1 MTTERPAF
9 SLSPRVIV
17 GLLIVAF
24 GVALFLDELDIIEA
38 GELIRYWPLA
48 LAAVGA
54 AKLLQDSDRSGRT
67 VGAFM
72 LAFGG
77 LSSLKLFFPI
87 DIDASMLWPLAVVG
101 FGILL
106 ITRAIRGAQPGREG
120 LGYPTYP
127 SGSAPAPTA
136 PGPGINPSFRP
147 GVMEQTLSEFAMW
160 SGIQRRVSSPAFRR
174 GELTAIMGGI
184 ELDLR
189 QAATENGEAVI
200 DVFVLWGG
208 IEIQVPP
215 DWAVSN
221 QVTPIMGGAEDGST
235 GTQASKHRLVVKG
248 VVIMGGVDIKV

>member
-1 MTTERPAF
+1 MTPTDRAGFP
-9 SLSPRVIV
+9 LMPRVIV

-24 GVALFLDELDIIEA
+24 GIALLLDELNVIEA
-38 GELIRYWPLA
+38 GELIRYWPVA

-72 LAFGG
+72 LFFGG
-77 LSSLKLFFPI
+77 LSSLDLFLAI
-87 DIDASMLWPLAVVG
+87 DLDARRLWPLAVVG
-101 FGILL
+101 FGVLL
-106 ITRAIRGAQPGREG
+106 IVRAFRGARPGRQG
-120 LGYPTYP
+120 PGYPAYP
-127 SGSAPAPTA
+127 PGGAAPTV
-136 PGPGINPSFRP
+136 PGMTYSGP

-189 QAATENGEAVI
+189 QAGTENGEAVI

-208 IEIQVPP
+208 IEIRVPP

-235 GTQASKHRLVVKG
+235 GTQTSRHRRVVKG

>member
-1 MTTERPAF
+1 MSTSPGGLPLT
-9 SLSPRVIV
+9 PRVIV

-24 GVALFLDELDIIEA
+24 GVALLLDELEIVEA
-38 GELIRYWPLA
+38 GRLIRFWPVA

-54 AKLLQDSDRSGRT
+54 AKLLQDEDRSGRT
-67 VGAFM
+67 VGALM
-72 LAFGG
+72 LGFGV
-77 LSSLKLFFPI
+77 LSSLDLFFPI
-87 DIDASMLWPLAVVG
+87 DIDAGRLWPLAIVG

-106 ITRAIRGAQPGREG
+106 VSRAFRGAQPGRQG

-127 SGSAPAPTA
+127 PGGAPPTV
-136 PGPGINPSFRP
+136 PGVTPAARP
-147 GVMEQTLSEFAMW
+147 GVIEQTLSEFAMW

-174 GELTAIMGGI
+174 AELTAIMGGI

-189 QAATENGEAVI
+189 QAGTENGEAVI

-208 IEIQVPP
+208 IEITVPP

-235 GTQASKHRLVVKG
+235 GTQTSRHRLVVKG

>member
-1 MTTERPAF
+1 MSSDRGGFPIT
-9 SLSPRVIV
+9 PRVIV

-24 GVALFLDELDIIEA
+24 GFALLLDELDIIEA
-38 GELIRYWPLA
+38 GRLIRYWPVA

-54 AKLLQDSDRSGRT
+54 AKLLQDRDRSGRT
-67 VGAFM
+67 MGALM
-72 LAFGG
+72 LGFGVL
-77 LSSLKLFFPI
+77 LSLDLVLPI
-87 DIDASMLWPLAVVG
+87 DIDAGRLWPLAIVG

-106 ITRAIRGAQPGREG
+106 ISRALRGPQPGREG

-127 SGSAPAPTA
+127 
-136 PGPGINPSFRP
+136 PGPTIPPAAGLNPAARP

-174 GELTAIMGGI
+174 AELTAIMGGI

-189 QAATENGEAVI
+189 QAGTENGEAVI

-208 IEIQVPP
+208 IEIMVPP

-235 GTQASKHRLVVKG
+235 GTQASRNRLIVKG

>member
-1 MTTERPAF
+1 MTTER
-9 SLSPRVIV
+9 SGSPVNARVIV
-17 GLLIVAF
+17 GLLIVGF
-24 GVALFLDELDIIEA
+24 GTALLLDELNIIES
-38 GELIRYWPLA
+38 GRLIRYWPLA
-48 LAAVGA
+48 LCAVGA

-67 VGAFM
+67 LGAFM
-72 LAFGG
+72 LAFGAM
-77 LSSLKLFFPI
+77 SSLDLFFPFEF
-87 DIDASMLWPLAVVG
+87 DAAKLWPLAIVA
-101 FGILL
+101 FGVLL
-106 ITRAIRGAQPGREG
+106 VTRAFRGAQPGRQG

-127 SGSAPAPTA
+127 PGRGPAPAP
-136 PGPGINPSFRP
+136 GVHPSARP

-174 GELTAIMGGI
+174 ADLTAIMGGI
-184 ELDLR
+184 EFDLR

-208 IEIQVPP
+208 IEIIVPP

-235 GTQASKHRLVVKG
+235 GTQASTHRLVVKG

>member
-1 MTTERPAF
+1 MNATDRPGF
-9 SLSPRVIV
+9 PITPRVIV
-17 GLLIVAF
+17 GLLIVGF
-24 GVALFLDELDIIEA
+24 GIALLLDELNVIEA
-38 GELIRYWPLA
+38 GQLIRYWPVA

-54 AKLLQDSDRSGRT
+54 AKLLQDPDRSGRT
-67 VGAFM
+67 VGALM
-72 LAFGG
+72 LGFGV
-77 LSSLKLFFPI
+77 LSSLDLFLPI
-87 DIDASMLWPLAVVG
+87 AIDAGRLWPLAIVA

-106 ITRAIRGAQPGREG
+106 VTRAFRGAQPDRQG
-120 LGYPTYP
+120 LGYPAYP
-127 SGSAPAPTA
+127 PQVPGGPPSALSNTA
-136 PGPGINPSFRP
+136 RP
-147 GVMEQTLSEFAMW
+147 GLMEQTLSEFAMW

-189 QAATENGEAVI
+189 QAGTENGEAVL

-208 IEIQVPP
+208 IEIIVPP

-235 GTQASKHRLVVKG
+235 GTQASRHRLVVKG

>member
-1 MTTERPAF
+1 MTPGDRAGFPLT
-9 SLSPRVIV
+9 PRVIV

-24 GVALFLDELDIIEA
+24 GFALLLDELNIIEA
-38 GELIRYWPLA
+38 GELIRYWPVA

-72 LAFGG
+72 LFFGG
-77 LSSLKLFFPI
+77 LSSLKLFLPI
-87 DIDASMLWPLAVVG
+87 EFDAGRLWPLAVVG

-106 ITRAIRGAQPGREG
+106 IVRAFRGAEPGRQG
-120 LGYPTYP
+120 PGYPTYP
-127 SGSAPAPTA
+127 QATSAPQTSGMP
-136 PGPGINPSFRP
+136 PGPRP
-147 GVMEQTLSEFAMW
+147 GLMEQTLSEFAMW

-189 QAATENGEAVI
+189 QAGTENGEAVI

-208 IEIQVPP
+208 VEIMVPP

-235 GTQASKHRLVVKG
+235 GTQASRHRLVVKG

>member
-1 MTTERPAF
+1 MTTEPAF
-9 SLSPRVIV
+9 RISARVIV

-24 GVALFLDELDIIEA
+24 GIALLLDELDVMES
-38 GELIRYWPLA
+38 GDLIRYWPVA

-54 AKLLQDSDRSGRT
+54 AKLLQDQDRSGRT
-67 VGAFM
+67 LGAFM
-72 LAFGG
+72 LAFGA
-77 LSSLKLFFPI
+77 LSSLKLFTTI
-87 DIDASMLWPLAVVG
+87 DIDAARLWPLAIVG

-106 ITRAIRGAQPGREG
+106 VARAFRGAQPGRQG

-127 SGSAPAPTA
+127 PGGGPPPPVPGVNPAA
-136 PGPGINPSFRP
+136 RP

-174 GELTAIMGGI
+174 AELTAIMGGI

-189 QAATENGEAVI
+189 QAGTENGEAVI

-208 IEIQVPP
+208 IEIIVPP

-235 GTQASKHRLVVKG
+235 GTQASRHRLVVKG

>member
-1 MTTERPAF
+1 MSSDRAGSPIT
-9 SLSPRVIV
+9 PRVIV

-24 GVALFLDELDIIEA
+24 GFALLLDELDIIEA
-38 GELIRYWPLA
+38 GRLIRFWPVA

-54 AKLLQDSDRSGRT
+54 AKLLQDGDRSGRT
-67 VGAFM
+67 MGALM
-72 LAFGG
+72 LGFGVL
-77 LSSLKLFFPI
+77 LSLDLFLPI
-87 DIDASMLWPLAVVG
+87 DIDASRLWPLAIVG

-106 ITRAIRGAQPGREG
+106 ISRALRGAQPGREG
-120 LGYPTYP
+120 LGYPT
-127 SGSAPAPTA
+127 SPTGTPLPPTTGLN
-136 PGPGINPSFRP
+136 PGARP

-189 QAATENGEAVI
+189 QAGTENGEAVI

-208 IEIQVPP
+208 IEIMVPP

-235 GTQASKHRLVVKG
+235 GTQASRNRLIVKG

>member
-1 MTTERPAF
+1 MTPTDRTGFP
-9 SLSPRVIV
+9 LTPRVIV

-24 GVALFLDELDIIEA
+24 GVALLLDELNVIEA
-38 GELIRYWPLA
+38 GELVRYWPVA

-54 AKLLQDSDRSGRT
+54 AKLLQDSERSGRT

-72 LAFGG
+72 LFFGG
-77 LSSLKLFFPI
+77 LSSLDLFLSI
-87 DIDASMLWPLAVVG
+87 DLDAGRLWPLAVVG
-101 FGILL
+101 FGVLL
-106 ITRAIRGAQPGREG
+106 IVRAFRGAQPGRQG
-120 LGYPTYP
+120 PGYPAYPPGGATPTVPGMTY
-127 SGSAPAPTA
+127 SG
-136 PGPGINPSFRP
+136 P

-189 QAATENGEAVI
+189 QAGTENGEAVI

-208 IEIQVPP
+208 VEIMVPP

-235 GTQASKHRLVVKG
+235 GTQASRHRLVVKG

>member
-1 MTTERPAF
+1 MTTERPA
-9 SLSPRVIV
+9 SLISPRVIV

-24 GVALFLDELDIIEA
+24 GTALLLDELDIIES
-38 GELIRYWPLA
+38 GRLIRYWPLA

-54 AKLLQDSDRSGRT
+54 AKLLQDTDRSGKIL
-67 VGAFM
+67 GGFM
-72 LAFGG
+72 LLFGG
-77 LSSLKLFFPI
+77 LSSLKLFFPFEF
-87 DIDASMLWPLAVVG
+87 DAARLWPLAIVG
-101 FGILL
+101 FGVLL
-106 ITRAIRGAQPGREG
+106 VVRAIRGAQPGREG

-127 SGSAPAPTA
+127 PGRGPAPV
-136 PGPGINPSFRP
+136 PGVPPSARP

-174 GELTAIMGGI
+174 AELTAIMGGI
-184 ELDLR
+184 EFDLR

-208 IEIQVPP
+208 IEIVVPP

-221 QVTPIMGGAEDGST
+221 QITPIMGGAEDGST
-235 GTQASKHRLVVKG
+235 GTQASTNRLVVKG